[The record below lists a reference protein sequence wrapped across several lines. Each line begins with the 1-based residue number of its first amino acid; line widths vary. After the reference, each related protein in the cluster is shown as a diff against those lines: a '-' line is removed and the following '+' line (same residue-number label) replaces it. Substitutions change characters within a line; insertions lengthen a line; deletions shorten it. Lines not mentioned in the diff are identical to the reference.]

1 MNLRSE
7 LLKELEDDP
16 FGLLVIKPKESTNR
30 DESKIVIEHFHRIL
44 DFYEKN
50 GREPN
55 KDHDRTERT
64 LANILQSIRDDK
76 NQIAVVKEFDKFEL
90 LNNSDNILV
99 SDINLDEINDLN
111 DDPFGLLGNDDN
123 DIFTLKH
130 VTKEKDMPDYIARRK
145 PCKNFDKY
153 KPLFK
158 NCHKDIIDNKRKV
171 NEYKSEKYLQ
181 KGIFFVLGGVVGYI
195 ESIGEAQPTK
205 QKTVI
210 NARLRCIFEN
220 GTESDMLL
228 RSLSAGLY
236 KDGKIISQLNDEIE
250 NNLSQI
256 NEEDEL
262 NGYIYILQSK
272 SDDEVI
278 RNINNLYKIGY
289 STITVDERIRNAKN
303 ESTYLM
309 AEVLKVASYKCFNM
323 NTQKFE
329 QLLHQFFGDS
339 CLDIKII
346 GKDKL
351 EHTPREWFIA
361 PLNVI
366 KQAVNLL
373 INGEIIYYKYDDNLM
388 EIVQI

>member
-1 MNLRSE
+1 MNPRSE
-7 LLKELEDDP
+7 LLKELENDP
-16 FGLLVIKPKESTNR
+16 FNLLVFKPKVSTNR
-30 DESKIVIEHFHRIL
+30 DESKIVIEHFNRIL
-44 DFYEKN
+44 DFYDKN

-55 KDHDRTERT
+55 KDNDRAERT

-76 NQIAVVKEFDKFEL
+76 NQIAVVKELDKIGL
-90 LNNSDNILV
+90 LNNNDILEQ
-99 SDINLDEINDLN
+99 DINLDEINDLD

-130 VTKEKDMPDYIARRK
+130 VTIEKDMPDYIARRK
-145 PCKNFDKY
+145 PCKDFDTY
-153 KPLFK
+153 KSLFK
-158 NCHKDIIDNKRKV
+158 NCHQNIIDKKRTVK
-171 NEYKSEKYLQ
+171 EYRSEKHIQ
-181 KGIFFVLGGVVGYI
+181 EGVFFILGGVVGYI
-195 ESIGEAQPTK
+195 ENIGKSKATN
-205 QKTVI
+205 QKTVT
-210 NARLRCIFEN
+210 NARLKCIFEN
-220 GTESDMLL
+220 GTQSDMLL

-236 KDGKIISQLNDEIE
+236 KDGKIISQLNEEIE

-256 NEEDEL
+256 NNEDEL

-278 RNINNLYKIGY
+278 RNINNLFKIGY
-289 STITVDERIRNAKN
+289 STITVDERIKNAKN
-303 ESTYLM
+303 EPTYLM
-309 AEVLKVASYKCFNM
+309 ADVQKVASYQCYNM

-329 QLLHQFFGDS
+329 QLLHQFFGSS
-339 CLDIKII
+339 CLDIKIT
-346 GKDKL
+346 GNDNQ

-361 PLNVI
+361 PLSVI